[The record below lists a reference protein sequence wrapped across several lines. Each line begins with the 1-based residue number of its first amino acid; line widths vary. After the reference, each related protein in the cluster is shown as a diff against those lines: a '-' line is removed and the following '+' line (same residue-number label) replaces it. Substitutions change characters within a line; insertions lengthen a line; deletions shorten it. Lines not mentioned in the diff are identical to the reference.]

1 MQTSLPDILD
11 AIVEEAARESVL
23 WADAALPSDD
33 RQLVPVFS
41 PLADERYRLGLE
53 TIYEGYLMHY
63 GRPRLFAP
71 PDRDNALLLG
81 DYLYAHGLVRVA
93 SFREVEAVSDLAEL
107 ISLCS
112 QLRAGDIEGDGAAW
126 AASAA
131 LLGRGTL
138 SAARD
143 ALRIGGDPDPLLA
156 LAYDAA
162 GAEAVDRALAAHRV
176 RVG

>member
-1 MQTSLPDILD
+1 MTTLWATI
-11 AIVEEAARESVL
+11 AEEAAAESPL
-23 WADAALPSDD
+23 WAQAL
-33 RQLVPVFS
+33 RRGVERELEPVFS
-41 PLADERYRLGLE
+41 PLGDDRFALGLE

-93 SFREVEAVSDLAEL
+93 LFREVEAVSDLAEL